1 MKGGEGSEGTTTAI
15 EGAAAEGLNAH
26 IDLKK
31 YSRTGDH
38 EIESSAC
45 E

>member
-1 MKGGEGSEGTTTAI
+1 MKVGESLVATTTAI

-26 IDLKK
+26 IDLRM

-38 EIESSAC
+38 EI
-45 E
+45 